1 MTWNI
6 DATPADPLETGDN
19 AASIEKQINHEKY
32 ATLRDDG
39 TYDLTLTVA
48 GKKGTETN
56 KAKLDVIY
64 ILDKSGS
71 MKEDFGG
78 TSKRIAA
85 SNAITALTKSLKQN
99 VNIDARFSMVTF
111 SGNKQQEC
119 GGKEIPRPGM
129 MQK

>member
-1 MTWNI
+1 
-6 DATPADPLETGDN
+6 
-19 AASIEKQINHEKY
+19 
-32 ATLRDDG
+32 
-39 TYDLTLTVA
+39 
-48 GKKGTETN
+48 
-56 KAKLDVIY
+56 
-64 ILDKSGS
+64 

-99 VNIDARFSMVTF
+99 ANIDARFLWLHLVEI
-111 SGNKQQEC
+111 KQQEC